1 MAQFSKNGAVQLY
14 HDNELR
20 FRTSTTGIDVLG
32 QDDDG
37 TSDNTANIRIIAEG
51 TNEIVTL
58 RSNNGVAQYIS
69 RNGDNYGTHLFSG
82 FGTVDPNTVNMLQL
96 TSTGHTFYQDLD
108 VQGTLIADDIALHT
122 GSNSHLI
129 FQSPDGSH
137 GYRVRANVSNS
148 ADYGFYIED
157 IVGTD
162 ILTMRSGVA
171 DALPNVATF
180 HRGILEIK
188 NAGTQSQ
195 LRLYCED
202 SNAHYVSLQAP
213 PHSDFSGNQTLTL
226 PAKTGTLISTGNSDT
241 PTTTTSS
248 SDADFVLID
257 DGGTMKK
264 ISPSNLGIGGGSG
277 SITVQD
283 EGNTLSTA
291 ATTLNFVGAGVS
303 ATGTTGTKTITISG
317 GGGGGSG
324 GTTSE
329 TWGAS
334 LNGQLNIYQGSAPDA
349 NIVIGSNNVNSAS
362 QPIAGLSGIGIEN
375 TVVGHQAGLDLTTGY
390 ENVLIGNKA
399 GKDISTGFRNTIMGS
414 EAFIDANGEYNT
426 VVGFWAMRG
435 TAGGNYNTVYGQQA
449 LSADLGNNTN
459 NVGENNVVIGRQAL
473 YRGDGHTNVL
483 GNIAI
488 GYQAGT
494 GNQSGDFNINI
505 GYNSTPYYSNSY
517 NNLTIGYQARNG
529 HTQNTTI
536 GYRAA
541 YSTYNQHD
549 YCTLIGG
556 YAGYDM
562 DGGDNCVYIGY
573 YAGYGGGTGGLNTA
587 CGNYSQRFVTSAT
600 RNTSF
605 GYLSMASAS
614 SGSYNSSLGF
624 GSAGGITTGNYNTAV
639 GYNALND
646 NTNDYTGD
654 NNVCLGN
661 AAMPSSASVSNEITL
676 GDSSISTLRC
686 QVQTISSL
694 SDQRDK
700 TAIEDLDLG
709 LDFIKAM
716 KPRKFAWNRRDGK
729 WHGKKEVGFIAQELH
744 EVEMD
749 FNSTDRTRLVSYENP
764 SKLEARPMNT
774 YPILVKAIQELSAKV
789 DSLQAKITKLEGA

>member
-1 MAQFSKNGAVQLY
+1 
-14 HDNELR
+14 
-20 FRTSTTGIDVLG
+20 
-32 QDDDG
+32 
-37 TSDNTANIRIIAEG
+37 
-51 TNEIVTL
+51 
-58 RSNNGVAQYIS
+58 
-69 RNGDNYGTHLFSG
+69 
-82 FGTVDPNTVNMLQL
+82 
-96 TSTGHTFYQDLD
+96 
-108 VQGTLIADDIALHT
+108 
-122 GSNSHLI
+122 
-129 FQSPDGSH
+129 
-137 GYRVRANVSNS
+137 
-148 ADYGFYIED
+148 
-157 IVGTD
+157 
-162 ILTMRSGVA
+162 
-171 DALPNVATF
+171 
-180 HRGILEIK
+180 
-188 NAGTQSQ
+188 
-195 LRLYCED
+195 
-202 SNAHYVSLQAP
+202 
-213 PHSDFSGNQTLTL
+213 
-226 PAKTGTLISTGNSDT
+226 
-241 PTTTTSS
+241 
-248 SDADFVLID
+248 
-257 DGGTMKK
+257 
-264 ISPSNLGIGGGSG
+264 
-277 SITVQD
+277 
-283 EGNTLSTA
+283 
-291 ATTLNFVGAGVS
+291 
-303 ATGTTGTKTITISG
+303 
-317 GGGGGSG
+317 
-324 GTTSE
+324 
-329 TWGAS
+329 
-334 LNGQLNIYQGSAPDA
+334 
-349 NIVIGSNNVNSAS
+349 
-362 QPIAGLSGIGIEN
+362 
-375 TVVGHQAGLDLTTGY
+375 
-390 ENVLIGNKA
+390 
-399 GKDISTGFRNTIMGS
+399 
-414 EAFIDANGEYNT
+414 
-426 VVGFWAMRG
+426 MRG

-729 WHGKKEVGFIAQELH
+729 WHGKKK
-744 EVEMD
+744 
-749 FNSTDRTRLVSYENP
+749 LV
-764 SKLEARPMNT
+764 L
-774 YPILVKAIQELSAKV
+774 
-789 DSLQAKITKLEGA
+789 